1 VHSVSIYDKSGEV
14 VQVLEFDEPL
24 THVSG
29 RVSKSK
35 LGIYYKGVGVPYR
48 SQLSLDP
55 NLYPVIK
62 QDEVFYCGYNVTNPN
77 YIGKTGIFQERYQ
90 PYFSDFIG
98 SCGIKEL
105 NIIRNSR
112 EFKRS
117 SVEVLD
123 CINYDEANK
132 QFYFI
137 MDYKCNRKGYLW
149 GGQPKDLYELLEY
162 MVTEGWNFPW
172 DKTSIKD
179 ITRGGLVSDV
189 ADLFRSKELV
199 HQIGTVYSVIYSL
212 FKIYQRSFNE
222 FSEYVGS
229 NTISDRH
236 IPTLIIFLLEKFGVD
251 TEEVFRNSEEQ
262 YFYNHLIGD
271 YLIQGRNCAYVEDFN
286 YGDTVKA
293 QYIEKF
299 SQKLGV

>member
-1 VHSVSIYDKSGEV
+1 MALV
-14 VQVLEFDEPL
+14 VQVLEFNEPL
-24 THVSG
+24 IHVSG
-29 RVSKSK
+29 RVSKTES
-35 LGIYYKGVGVPYR
+35 GIYYKGVGVPYR

-55 NLYPVIK
+55 NVYPVINE
-62 QDEVFYCGYNVTNPN
+62 DAVFYCGYNVTNPA
-77 YIGKTGIFQERYQ
+77 YVGKTGIFQERYQ

-137 MDYKCNRKGYLW
+137 MDYKCGRKGYLW
-149 GGQPKDLYELLEY
+149 GGQPKDLYALLEY
-162 MVTEGWNFPW
+162 MVVEGWNFPW

-189 ADLFRSKELV
+189 ADMFRSKELI

-212 FKIYQRSFNE
+212 FKVYQGSFNA
-222 FSEYVGS
+222 FSQYVGS
-229 NTISDRH
+229 NTIQDRQ
-236 IPTLIIFLLEKFGVD
+236 IPVLVIFLLEKMGVN
-251 TEEVFRNSEEQ
+251 TNEVFINSDEQ
-262 YFYNHLIGD
+262 YFYNHIIGD
-271 YLIQGRNCAYVEDFN
+271 YLIQGRNCAYVEDIN
-286 YGDTVKA
+286 YGDIIRK
-293 QYIEKF
+293 QYTDRFTAILTG
-299 SQKLGV
+299 S